1 MLVAGRLRDK
11 SSSVRKNALQLLS
24 SWLTHNPFSGEVRR
38 TPLDKIKSTLCV
50 SCLSQLDNAEFQKK
64 LSEEQSHL
72 SRLVGEGESTGKEGG
87 TEVLRQAAVVNYYTD
102 AVRFISA
109 LQDCV
114 PIATQLLGSK
124 VASDVLEALD
134 FLRIAQQ
141 FNLSQA
147 SEGLRKSL
155 VLVWSRDENIRKAL
169 INTYIEIY
177 FAVETK
183 VVRAW

>member
-1 MLVAGRLRDK
+1 MFADF
-11 SSSVRKNALQLLS
+11 N
-24 SWLTHNPFSGEVRR
+24 W
-38 TPLDKIKSTLCV
+38 
-50 SCLSQLDNAEFQKK
+50 QLDETEFQRK

-72 SRLVGEGESTGKEGG
+72 SRLVGEGECTEKEGG
-87 TEVLRQAAVVNYYTD
+87 TEVLKQAVVVNYYTD

-114 PIATQLLGSK
+114 PITTQLLGSK

-141 FNLSQA
+141 FNLSQT
-147 SEGLRKSL
+147 SEGLRRAL
-155 VLVWSRDENIRKAL
+155 MLIWSRDENIRKAL

-177 FAVETK
+177 FTVDPK
-183 VVRAW
+183 VNGAN